1 MVNCNKGITDGCG
14 ERIFRGTRIG
24 EAGDGMSRIW
34 KNTGKMLLAVLMI
47 AALIHAYLADSKD
60 SLQGRIPKGAVVDI
74 GGLLERTVGD
84 DGSVTYQSEI
94 PEGAGENPVFCMEN
108 FLASFEVLLD
118 GECIYSYEDTY
129 MERGVR
135 KHWVEL
141 PGDPAGRMLALRFL
155 TDGKMVVDATL
166 SASMYIGEKNAV
178 FCRLLFSEG
187 YAALF
192 FCLSIVIGIVI
203 LCGAG
208 LFHVKLGG
216 QKAHGLMYLGIFVI
230 DAGIWVLLDS
240 QFLQI
245 FVGRIGLVSVI
256 SFTALMLLPTWMI
269 LFVREMMIREWK
281 IFDFL
286 CYATLTVTGLTL
298 AAFAL
303 RLQPMY
309 RMIMLQHGLIIVTI
323 VAILRNG
330 IIEVRKY
337 RNQEVKRVLQGFS
350 ILSVFIVLAMVV
362 YYRDPSRNYALLY
375 CMGFLGFVVYLVGA
389 SFALVYQE
397 LENHVS
403 LMAYQHMA
411 FRDALTGL
419 GNRAALD
426 QEWDNDD
433 VSKKVIYI
441 MLDNNGLKRVN
452 DHFGHQE
459 GDRLLV
465 ETAKCL
471 REAFG
476 RIGKCFRIGGDEF
489 MVILENMDEKDL
501 KQELTRLDGIIR
513 RENHRRNILISVAYG
528 YAVRNGD
535 GRRAQELY
543 AAADRD
549 MYRNKEKMKRA
560 EAGA

>member
-1 MVNCNKGITDGCG
+1 MVNCNRRIPEEYG
-14 ERIFRGTRIG
+14 ERIFVRTRIG
-24 EAGDGMSRIW
+24 EAGNGMNRIW
-34 KNTGKMLLAVLMI
+34 KNTGKMILAVLLI
-47 AALIHAYLADSKD
+47 AALIHAYVADSND
-60 SLQGRIPKGAVVDI
+60 SLQGRIPKGTVVDI

-84 DGSVTYQSEI
+84 DGTVTYQSEI
-94 PEGAGENPVFCMEN
+94 PAGAGENPVFCMEN
-108 FLASFEVLLD
+108 FLTSFEVLLD
-118 GECIYSYEDTY
+118 GKCIYSYEDTY

-135 KHWVEL
+135 RHWVEL

-155 TDGKMVVDATL
+155 TDEKMVVDATL
-166 SASMYIGEKNAV
+166 NASMYIGEKNAV
-178 FCRLLFSEG
+178 FSRFLFSEG
-187 YAALF
+187 YAVLF
-192 FCLSIVIGIVI
+192 FCLSLAVGVLI

-208 LFHVKLGG
+208 LFQVKLGG
-216 QKAHGLMYLGIFVI
+216 QKAHGLKYLGIFVI

-245 FVGRIGLVSVI
+245 FVGRLGIVSVI

-269 LFVREMMIREWK
+269 LFVREMMIREWE

-286 CYATLTVTGLTL
+286 CYATLTVTGVTL

-303 RLQPMY
+303 RIQPMY
-309 RMIMLQHGLIIVTI
+309 RMVMLQHVLIVVTI
-323 VAILRNG
+323 VSILKNG
-330 IIEVRKY
+330 ITEVRKY
-337 RNQEVKRVLQGFS
+337 RNQEMKRVLQGFAV
-350 ILSVFIVLAMVV
+350 LSVFIVLALVV
-362 YYRDPSRNYALLY
+362 FYRDPSKNYALLY
-375 CMGFLGFVVYLVGA
+375 CMGFLCFVVYLGGA
-389 SFALVYQE
+389 AFALVYQE
-397 LENHVS
+397 LESHVS
-403 LMAYQHMA
+403 LEAYQHMA
-411 FRDALTGL
+411 YRDALTGL

-441 MLDNNGLKRVN
+441 MLDNNGLKTVN
-452 DHFGHQE
+452 DHFGHQA
-459 GDRLLV
+459 GDQLLV

-501 KQELTRLDGIIR
+501 KDELTRLDGIIR

-535 GRRAQELY
+535 GRRARELY

-560 EAGA
+560 EARA